1 MTSVALIRFY
11 DNESGGHRG
20 LFLILPPFIRRS
32 WKGKGGELDR
42 HNQKIIAI
50 IPAAGAGVRMETN
63 RPKQFL
69 DLDGSPVLVRTL
81 EVFQECPAID
91 SIILITPDQD
101 VEYARK
107 EIVHTYG
114 LTKVEKVVPGGER
127 RQDSVRLGLEAWEGH
142 DGLVL
147 IHDGVRPLVP
157 ADLIVRAID
166 AAKENRA
173 VIPALPA
180 KETVKEVNENALVV
194 KTYDRRKIWLVQT
207 PQVFRYQDILMAHQR
222 AIKENWE
229 EVTDDAL
236 LMEKV
241 GIPVKV
247 IEGSEDNIKVTTPR
261 DMELARFLLKER
273 TAACAA
279 RATAFQETGE

>member
-1 MTSVALIRFY
+1 MDY
-11 DNESGGHRG
+11 HG
-20 LFLILPPFIRRS
+20 
-32 WKGKGGELDR
+32 
-42 HNQKIIAI
+42 QKIIAI
-50 IPAAGAGVRMETN
+50 IPAAGTGVRMETN

-69 DLDGSPVLVRTL
+69 DLDGRPVLVRTL

-91 SIILITPDQD
+91 SIILITPEQD
-101 VEYARK
+101 VSYARK
-107 EIVHTYG
+107 EIVARYA

-127 RQDSVRLGLEAWEGH
+127 RQDSVRLGLEAWDGR
-142 DGLVL
+142 DGLAL

-157 ADLIVRAID
+157 ADLIVRVID
-166 AAKENRA
+166 AAKEYRA
-173 VIPALPA
+173 VIPALSA
-180 KETVKEVNENALVV
+180 KETVKEVDENALVL
-194 KTYDRRKIWLVQT
+194 KTYDRQMIWLAQT

-222 AIKENWE
+222 AVQENWE

-236 LMEKV
+236 LMEKL

-273 TAACAA
+273 TACAA
-279 RATAFQETGE
+279 RAKACQETGE